1 MFKKFALTLTLLA
14 TMTFGISQLAMA
26 VEIYTG
32 QLCCP
37 STFQGGQFAIAT
49 SSVYG
54 WVDCYYLMPDN
65 SVLTTYCY
73 YYGDGGF

>member
-26 VEIYTG
+26 VEIYPG

-49 SSVYG
+49 SGPYGSVT
-54 WVDCYYLMPDN
+54 CHYLMPDN
-65 SVLTTYCY
+65 SILRTNCY
-73 YYGDGGF
+73 YYGGGL